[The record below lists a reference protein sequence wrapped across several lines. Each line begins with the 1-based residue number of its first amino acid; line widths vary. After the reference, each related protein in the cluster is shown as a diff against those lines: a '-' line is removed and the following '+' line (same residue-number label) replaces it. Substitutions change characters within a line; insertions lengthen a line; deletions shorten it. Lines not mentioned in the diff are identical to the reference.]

1 MRSGNATGAER
12 VPNERVVAAQDQRA
26 IADRRTLT
34 WRTVLYGYLYSRR
47 RNTRRAAEGTPVFS
61 DWHHPWLFFLA
72 TGIMLFSSMDAYF
85 TLRLLEFGATELNP
99 VMAVMIESSTAYFAS
114 SKLFLTGV
122 GILLLVF
129 VANTRLFNRI
139 RVGAVLT
146 GCFSFYASL
155 VCYEFVYLM
164 SHL

>member
-1 MRSGNATGAER
+1 
-12 VPNERVVAAQDQRA
+12 
-26 IADRRTLT
+26 
-34 WRTVLYGYLYSRR
+34 
-47 RNTRRAAEGTPVFS
+47 
-61 DWHHPWLFFLA
+61 
-72 TGIMLFSSMDAYF
+72 MLFSSLDAFF

-99 VMAVMIESSTAYFAS
+99 FMAVMIESSTAFFAS
-114 SKLFLTGV
+114 SKLFLTAI

-155 VCYEFVYLM
+155 VCYEFVYLI